1 MLQKQ
6 VRDAHAAQR
15 DIEVKLEAEQQVT
28 RKYRDDAV
36 QLREKVS
43 SQDLE
48 IIRLQSQLLKAE
60 RERDEVLSGKAAA
73 EESHKATLATVD
85 ATLFDFYVHCI
96 LGRGSLSFLGP
107 EYEVTLAEV
116 WEAIIDMLGGA
127 GYAEADLEATYLNE
141 SARSPRR
148 CARTALR
155 LGGLRGHPG
164 VRDRPRPR
172 RLPPRR
178 PPPAAARQREAPL
191 HGAAVHRRGAPHRH
205 ARPRARERPA
215 VVLPAPDRVLRVW
228 VARRPHEREPGRD
241 RDHELAVGRLPRR
254 GLAHEGHH
262 CEDLDLVPRRAERD
276 PAR

>member
-73 EESHKATLATVD
+73 EESHRATIATVD
-85 ATLFDFYVHCI
+85 ATLFDFYMHCV

-116 WEAIIDMLGGA
+116 WEAIIDLFGGA
-127 GYAEADLEATYLNE
+127 GYSETDLQATYLSE
-141 SARSPRR
+141 SDRA
-148 CARTALR
+148 ALAKGKEQ
-155 LGGLRGHPG
+155 LI
-164 VRDRPRPR
+164 
-172 RLPPRR
+172 
-178 PPPAAARQREAPL
+178 
-191 HGAAVHRRGAPHRH
+191 
-205 ARPRARERPA
+205 
-215 VVLPAPDRVLRVW
+215 RV
-228 VARRPHEREPGRD
+228 
-241 RDHELAVGRLPRR
+241 
-254 GLAHEGHH
+254 
-262 CEDLDLVPRRAERD
+262 RAEATGEKL
-276 PAR
+276 PEKETSPIAPVYTSALARADIAGS